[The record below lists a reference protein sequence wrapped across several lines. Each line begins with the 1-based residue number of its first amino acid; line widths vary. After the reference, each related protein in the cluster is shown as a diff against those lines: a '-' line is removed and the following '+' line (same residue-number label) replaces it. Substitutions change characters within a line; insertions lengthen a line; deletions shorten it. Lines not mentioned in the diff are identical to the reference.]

1 MHVMRIQLLFL
12 GKTRRPEIRALV
24 DDYVSRIRRY
34 AEVEVHELRPESA
47 ASLKR
52 LDTSANGAVV
62 LLDAA
67 GKKLSSEQFAEWLRT
82 CRDRG
87 ERELV
92 FLCGAAEGFPEPLA
106 KRASLRISLSPLTF
120 SHELARV
127 MLAEQIYRAFAILSG
142 HPYPK

>member
-1 MHVMRIQLLFL
+1 ML
-12 GKTRRPEIRALV
+12 
-24 DDYVSRIRRY
+24 DDYAGRIRRH
-34 AEVEVHELRPESA
+34 AEIDVREVRPDSA

-52 LDTSANGAVV
+52 LEVAAGSTVV

-67 GKKLSSEQFAEWLRT
+67 GKKLSSEQFAEWIGS

-92 FLCGAAEGFPEPLA
+92 FLCGAAEGFPEILA
-106 KRASLRISLSPLTF
+106 RRASLRISLSPLTF

-127 MLAEQIYRAFAILSG
+127 MLVEQIYRAFAILSG

>member
-1 MHVMRIQLLFL
+1 
-12 GKTRRPEIRALV
+12 LV
-24 DDYVSRIRRY
+24 EDYTARIRRF
-34 AEVEVHELRPESA
+34 AEIEIRELRPESA

-52 LDTSANGAVV
+52 VDTDAGSSVV

-67 GKKLSSEQFAEWLRT
+67 GKRFSSEQFAEWIRS

-87 ERELV
+87 EREIV
-92 FLCGAAEGFPEPLA
+92 FLCGAAEGFPEALA

>member
-1 MHVMRIQLLFL
+1 M
-12 GKTRRPEIRALV
+12 A
-24 DDYVSRIRRY
+24 RIRRF
-34 AEVEVHELRPESA
+34 AEIEIRELRPESA

-52 LDTSANGAVV
+52 VDTGAGSSVV

-67 GKKLSSEQFAEWLRT
+67 GKRFSSEQFAEWIRS

-87 ERELV
+87 EREIV
-92 FLCGAAEGFPEPLA
+92 FLCGAAEGFPEALA

>member
-1 MHVMRIQLLFL
+1 MLDDYAGRIQ
-12 GKTRRPEIRALV
+12 RHAEIDVREVRP
-24 DDYVSRIRRY
+24 D
-34 AEVEVHELRPESA
+34 SA

-52 LDTSANGAVV
+52 LEVAAGSTVV

-67 GKKLSSEQFAEWLRT
+67 GKKLSSEQFAEWIGS

-92 FLCGAAEGFPEPLA
+92 FLCGAAEGFPEILA
-106 KRASLRISLSPLTF
+106 RRASLRISLSPLTF

-127 MLAEQIYRAFAILSG
+127 MLVEQIYRAFAILSG